1 MNLETDE
8 SVSELVA
15 PEIQELLQYMF
26 TCLFTLDTVYK
37 LYTAGAWHK
46 FLERC
51 NINKILNPV
60 YRKLSMLQWWQS
72 GIGRIVQVKNE
83 YTISQNYTFLRVES
97 GQDLRIFS
105 GDKLLWRLICFSWD
119 PFDYEDV
126 I

>member
-1 MNLETDE
+1 MNLW
-8 SVSELVA
+8 SELVA

-37 LYTAGAWHK
+37 LYTAEAWHK

-83 YTISQNYTFLRVES
+83 YTI
-97 GQDLRIFS
+97 
-105 GDKLLWRLICFSWD
+105 
-119 PFDYEDV
+119 
-126 I
+126 

>member
-1 MNLETDE
+1 MNLEIYE

-37 LYTAGAWHK
+37 LYTAEAWHK

-105 GDKLLWRLICFSWD
+105 GDEQLWRLIYLSGD
-119 PFDYEDV
+119 PSDYEDV